1 MNSGFGFMF
10 ENTRFFVPCFLNQA
24 WNLLCCCSA
33 SSAWSF
39 AGGESWADTEKL
51 DVYNVALENQQ

>member
-1 MNSGFGFMF
+1 MF
-10 ENTRFFVPCFLNQA
+10 ENTRFSVPCFLNQA

-51 DVYNVALENQQ
+51 DEYNVALENQQ